1 MAGTSVAD
9 SLAMRSLSGDG
20 RPRARTHAEAA
31 FVLLRVLM
39 RGQVLFAG
47 ESGLSLAAAAA
58 LVGAPPAVLRAA
70 MERLLT
76 DGVIVFD
83 AAQGTVRLSRAT
95 LADLGPP
102 AVLH

>member
-1 MAGTSVAD
+1 M
-9 SLAMRSLSGDG
+9 AMRNAVRDG

-58 LVGAPPAVLRAA
+58 VVDAPPAVLRAA
-70 MERLLT
+70 MERLLAE
-76 DGVIVFD
+76 GVIVFD
-83 AAQGTVRLSRAT
+83 AVQGRVRLSSAT
-95 LADLGPP
+95 LADLRPS

>member
-1 MAGTSVAD
+1 MPSTTP
-9 SLAMRSLSGDG
+9 DG
-20 RPRARTHAEAA
+20 RPRARSHAEAA
-31 FVLLRVLM
+31 FVLLRVLI

-58 LVGAPPAVLRAA
+58 LVDAPPAVLRAA
-70 MERLLT
+70 MERLLA

-83 AAQGTVRLSRAT
+83 AAQCRVRLSEAT

-102 AVLH
+102 TVFH